1 MLDIQFSPDGKNL
14 IFHVSIA
21 DVQYLVKA
29 ALRLSPAELHTVGA
43 EIKKPDP
50 DVRSERETS
59 GEKVALKDFEA
70 LKGGPGRPWQ
80 RRISAAGSWIP

>member
-43 EIKKPDP
+43 EI
-50 DVRSERETS
+50 EE
-59 GEKVALKDFEA
+59 
-70 LKGGPGRPWQ
+70 
-80 RRISAAGSWIP
+80 AGSGRAVGKGDVGREGGA